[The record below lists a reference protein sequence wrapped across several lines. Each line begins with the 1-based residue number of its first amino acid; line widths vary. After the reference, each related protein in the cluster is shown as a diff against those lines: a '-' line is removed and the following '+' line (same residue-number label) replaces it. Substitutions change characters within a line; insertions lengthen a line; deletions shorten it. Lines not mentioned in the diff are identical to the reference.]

1 MIEQGITPEYK
12 ARLKAETL
20 DLLVRKGRP
29 VSKTADI
36 YGWMDS
42 SAMQH
47 IRNTECVWA
56 FPEDAILI
64 ESDVETFGDT
74 YNGNN
79 IDTVTTAYFASCSC
93 GAYTEVPL
101 RLDTTLSD
109 LMISLFE

>member
-1 MIEQGITPEYK
+1 MPDQTNSPEYE

-20 DLLVRKGRP
+20 QLLVRKGRP
-29 VSKTADI
+29 VSKVESI
-36 YGWMDS
+36 YGWIDS

-47 IRNTECVWA
+47 IRTTECIWS
-56 FPEDAILI
+56 FPEDAALE

-79 IDTVTTAYFASCSC
+79 IDTVTTAYYASCSC

-101 RLDTTLSD
+101 RLETTLSD
-109 LMISLFE
+109 LLISLFE